1 MGACLGLHLS
11 GRGGHARPD
20 DLVAAGTV
28 NHVALSDGPGL
39 GRVAGQHPGRVAWL
53 EPAGRPAGRVQL
65 LERTGDRELL
75 PVAAA
80 FGLSVCA
87 WAPMA
92 GGILTGKYT
101 AAPPPWKTSRRAP
114 ANQVRLSEG
123 NRQIARAVD
132 GVADE
137 LGSTLARVALAWVRQ
152 RDRRIIPIVGVRALE
167 QLENVLGCLELRLP
181 GRAAGPP
188 GRGEPDGARVPLR
201 AAPGDPKAS
210 WSTATSS
217 PRSTCHRRRPSDGDR
232 RRRQVGKG
240 T

>member
-1 MGACLGLHLS
+1 M
-11 GRGGHARPD
+11 
-20 DLVAAGTV
+20 
-28 NHVALSDGPGL
+28 
-39 GRVAGQHPGRVAWL
+39 
-53 EPAGRPAGRVQL
+53 
-65 LERTGDRELL
+65 
-75 PVAAA
+75 AAA

-101 AAPPPWKTSRRAP
+101 AAPPPWKISRRAP

-181 GRAAGPP
+181 GRAAGRLDEVSRMELGFPYELL
-188 GRGEPDGARVPLR
+188 RGIPRPAGLRRPRALDRPATGGAHPMGIAVAARSARVRKRDLAGARQRTLSCPQALVDL
-201 AAPGDPKAS
+201 
-210 WSTATSS
+210 
-217 PRSTCHRRRPSDGDR
+217 
-232 RRRQVGKG
+232 V
-240 T
+240 